1 MELSHFAL
9 KQYPA
14 TTDIMQNDGD
24 FPESATK
31 VSETLATDKLAENEV
46 KEEVCVVITDDIVS
60 LKEGDIE

>member
-1 MELSHFAL
+1 
-9 KQYPA
+9 
-14 TTDIMQNDGD
+14 MQNDGD